1 MFSILVW
8 KEFHSI
14 HVFWLF
20 FKKSFPLLY
29 LSDCKYPTIRRGF
42 IFHRSGAGGGLNKG
56 GCLEAS
62 FCQRIGREKRG
73 PGQRWLGGL
82 VGKNLAVI
90 AVGKMAGMRQV

>member
-1 MFSILVW
+1 MFSISHILVW

-20 FKKSFPLLY
+20 FFLSFPLLY

-42 IFHRSGAGGGLNKG
+42 IFHRSGAGGGLNK
-56 GCLEAS
+56 AF
-62 FCQRIGREKRG
+62 FCQGIGREKRG

-82 VGKNLAVI
+82 VGKSLVVI
-90 AVGKMAGMRQV
+90 AVGKMAGVKQV